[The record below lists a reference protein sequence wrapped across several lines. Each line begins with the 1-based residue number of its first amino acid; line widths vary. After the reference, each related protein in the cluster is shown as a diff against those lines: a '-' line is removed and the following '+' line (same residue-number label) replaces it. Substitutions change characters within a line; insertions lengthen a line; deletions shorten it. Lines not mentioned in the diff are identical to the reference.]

1 MSAIVDKYAVLSDH
15 ADDGTCSENA
25 GRQVNAR
32 AYPPLCAGICCSVRA
47 SQDAQIGS
55 IWVSERQ
62 APLALALRG
71 AGRLHRRQRPGAASP
86 SGSPLGDALTA
97 VAAFAYRSPGTASPG
112 QTCSP
117 SSAGFTWLMARR
129 PCQANHLP
137 PGRAPSSPQP
147 LPRRLRDH
155 ERAVRDARR
164 ATEKRDAATMSTNRL
179 PCARNPRFYMHV
191 LNAVFM
197 HFWMMGIAAD

>member
-1 MSAIVDKYAVLSDH
+1 VEPRDRSQEARTAAMRGHLLLCEGQPVRADRVDLGQRAP
-15 ADDGTCSENA
+15 GTARAGAA
-25 GRQVNAR
+25 GRW
-32 AYPPLCAGICCSVRA
+32 SA
-47 SQDAQIGS
+47 SSA
-55 IWVSERQ
+55 
-62 APLALALRG
+62 AAA
-71 AGRLHRRQRPGAASP
+71 GAASP

-97 VAAFAYRSPGTASPG
+97 VAAFVSRSPGTASPG
-112 QTCSP
+112 QICGP
-117 SSAGFTWLMARR
+117 SSAGFTWPMARR

-164 ATEKRDAATMSTNRL
+164 ATEKRDSATMSTNRL

-191 LNAVFM
+191 LTPSSCTF
-197 HFWMMGIAAD
+197 G